1 MKGDDRT
8 CPQKPNVR
16 FQLVSRKLTPAQA
29 EAGKR
34 LFKRLV
40 ARAQSSNLT
49 SNESKQVDKKMNG

>member
-1 MKGDDRT
+1 MEGDKRNCLEKQAVT
-8 CPQKPNVR
+8 

-40 ARAQSSNLT
+40 ARAQSRDT
-49 SNESKQVDKKMNG
+49 G